1 MTDDVNQV
9 IFRAQDN
16 FLCRSCDTELVA
28 EYCHNCG
35 EKKFDKTELSLNHYI
50 KSIFQEV
57 TELDSTFFR
66 TFVALLAKPGELT
79 KAYLDGKRALYIKP
93 LKIYVMVIPISF
105 IIMSN
110 IEPINFIDLK
120 TLIKMDSTGFIGQ
133 DLAKLAQKLKLDFPV
148 FIEKFN
154 EYIKNFITFSSYIEV
169 IFFAL
174 FLKLFYLRS
183 NKYYVEHLIFSLHF
197 YSFIFLFF
205 IIISPLG
212 FISAKLFS
220 TIPSILYI
228 AYLAIA
234 IKQVYLE
241 TKIKALLKSVGLFL
255 VVNLLTMV
263 SFLAALAFAFLMI
276 KLKA

>member
-1 MTDDVNQV
+1 MANDVNQLA
-9 IFRAQDN
+9 FRMQTN

-66 TFVALLAKPGELT
+66 TFATLLFKPYELT

-93 LKIYVMVIPISF
+93 LKLYIMVAAVCLIVLSSIKL
-105 IIMSN
+105 
-110 IEPINFIDLK
+110 NFYDIT
-120 TLIKMDSTGFIGQ
+120 TLIKTDSTGAVEPYLI
-133 DLAKLAQKLKLDFPV
+133 KLAQQLKLEFPV

-154 EYIKNFITFSSYIEV
+154 EYLKNFTTFFSYIELV
-169 IFFAL
+169 FFAL
-174 FLKLFYLRS
+174 FLKLFYLKS

-197 YSFIFLFF
+197 YSFLYLYS
-205 IIISPLG
+205 IIISPLA
-212 FISAKLFS
+212 FINQFLFI
-220 TIPSILYI
+220 IPINILFVG
-228 AYLAIA
+228 YLAIA
-234 IKQVYLE
+234 TKEIYLE
-241 TKIKALLKSVGLFL
+241 TKVKALLKSVGLFL
-255 VVNLLTMV
+255 VVNLLSVV
-263 SFLAALAFAFLMI
+263 SLFASLGFSLLMI